1 MRSRLN
7 WCSQAKKEVN
17 KLIASGRAV
26 VEHAFAHLK
35 NWRIL
40 TKQRLDV
47 RCATTTVKSI
57 ADGRSWRKTGRGD
70 QGEYP
75 VHNAREPP

>member
-17 KLIASGRAV
+17 KLIDSGWAV
-26 VEHAFAHLK
+26 VEHALAHLK

-40 TKQRLDV
+40 TKLRLDV
-47 RCATTTVKSI
+47 RCTTTTVKSI
-57 ADGRSWRKTGRGD
+57 ANGRSRRKTGRGD
-70 QGEYP
+70 QGEPP